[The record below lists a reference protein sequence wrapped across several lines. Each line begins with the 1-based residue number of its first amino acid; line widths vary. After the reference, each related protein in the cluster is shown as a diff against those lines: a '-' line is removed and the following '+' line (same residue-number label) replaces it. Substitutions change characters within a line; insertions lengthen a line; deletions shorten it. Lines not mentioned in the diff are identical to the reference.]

1 MESTDIALLILR
13 GWLGIVIMAHGINHG
28 RSLDGTTSWFASL
41 GWQRA
46 RLQAMLSAVAEI
58 AIGVALIIG
67 LLTSIAA
74 AGLVA
79 TMFVAYLSNHR
90 PNGFFIFRP
99 GEGWEYV
106 ATIAFASIALA
117 TLGAGDLSLDGVIGL
132 DSLTGWTGLI
142 IGASGFVIGWL
153 QVEMFWRKPDA
164 ASVDS

>member
-58 AIGVALIIG
+58 AIGVALIVG

-106 ATIAFASIALA
+106 ATIAFASDRSGNPRRRGSLA
-117 TLGAGDLSLDGVIGL
+117 RRRDWSGCSDRLDRSHHRCQWIRRRLAAGRDVLAQTRCCV
-132 DSLTGWTGLI
+132 
-142 IGASGFVIGWL
+142 
-153 QVEMFWRKPDA
+153 R
-164 ASVDS
+164 